1 MIIINKELPA
11 VIGVDHGYGNIKTAN
26 VCFPTGITAWD
37 TEPTF
42 KNDLLVYGGR
52 CYTIGDGHKEY
63 TADKIG
69 DNDFYLLTLAA
80 MARELNIRGMTEAR
94 IYLAAGLPLTWVG
107 QQRERFRSYL
117 LQNESADYIFRGKH
131 YHVEFTGAEVFR
143 RASPP
148 WPASSAPSAVRICTA
163 ISATAR

>member
-1 MIIINKELPA
+1 MTIINKELPA

-26 VCFPTGITAWD
+26 ACFPTGVTAWD

-42 KNDLLVYGGR
+42 KNDLLIYEGR

-80 MARELNIRGMTEAR
+80 VARELRNCIHKGEE
-94 IYLAAGLPLTWVG
+94 L
-107 QQRERFRSYL
+107 
-117 LQNESADYIFRGKH
+117 
-131 YHVEFTGAEVFR
+131 
-143 RASPP
+143 
-148 WPASSAPSAVRICTA
+148 
-163 ISATAR
+163 